1 MTNELIPAAASP
13 AIELQK
19 ALQGQKAFNARP
31 AQLEYVLAQA
41 MAKAFADMGI
51 RADDRADEIHYLVQ
65 TMPAEVCRHLP
76 GIRLTEIPLAI
87 NRGILRAFGEF
98 YGLNV
103 ATFMHF
109 LSSHYHS
116 SARAE
121 AIKQQQTIAPPAKSS
136 PTKAELQQIRR
147 SRVCTAFA
155 QYKATG
161 SYADYG
167 NLVFDIINQMG
178 KIPYDEHR
186 EAQFLQ
192 QARQNLKQRYSQPS
206 IYPAER
212 ERLRNNLNDL
222 LAGNA
227 QQKVLAEMKR
237 LILFALF
244 DDLILAGVEMEG
256 WLG

>member
-1 MTNELIPAAASP
+1 MTNELTI
-13 AIELQK
+13 
-19 ALQGQKAFNARP
+19 ALQGQKAINARH

-41 MAKAFADMGI
+41 MAKAFADMGL
-51 RADDRADEIHYLVQ
+51 RADDRADEIRYLVQ

-121 AIKQQQTIAPPAKSS
+121 ALHRYKQQPQQLPEKTPP
-136 PTKAELQQIRR
+136 TEAEMAQIRR
-147 SRVCTAFA
+147 NRVCAAFA
-155 QYKATG
+155 RYKATG

-167 NLVFDIINQMG
+167 NLVFDIINQTG

-192 QARQNLKQRYSQPS
+192 QAQQNLKQRYSQPS

-222 LAGNA
+222 LTGNA

-244 DDLILAGVEMEG
+244 DDLILAGADVGE

>member
-1 MTNELIPAAASP
+1 MTNELTT
-13 AIELQK
+13 
-19 ALQGQKAFNARP
+19 ALQGQKAINVRP

-116 SARAE
+116 SVRAE
-121 AIKQQQTIAPPAKSS
+121 ALCRQRQQLQPLAEKTQ
-136 PTKAELQQIRR
+136 PTEAETAQIRHNR
-147 SRVCTAFA
+147 ACTAFA
-155 QYKATG
+155 QYKNTG
-161 SYADYG
+161 NYTDYG
-167 NLVFDIINQMG
+167 NLVFDIVNQSG
-178 KIPYDEHR
+178 KIPYDEQR

-192 QARQNLKQRYSQPS
+192 QARQNLKQRYSQGS
-206 IYPAER
+206 IYPRER
-212 ERLRNNLNDL
+212 ERLRNNLNNL

-227 QQKVLAEMKR
+227 QQKILAEMKR

-244 DDLILAGVEMEG
+244 DDLILAGTEMGE
-256 WLG
+256 WLM